1 MNNSKIIVI
10 TGASSGIGKATALY
24 LLEKGHKVY
33 GLARRVDKMGDIIKK
48 GGVAKE
54 MDVTNHQ
61 QVKEVISSIIKTEG
75 SIDVL
80 INNAGYSIYGPI
92 EDTSYEMAKQQFE
105 VNLFG
110 LVEVTKAVLPIMRK
124 QKAGIIFNMSSMGG
138 KIYMPLM
145 GWYGA
150 TKWALEGWSD
160 VLRLE
165 VKQFG
170 IKVVIIEPGMVKSE
184 LAENTLLHAAES
196 KNSAYSELKK
206 TILAGLVNTF
216 NPDASSD
223 PIVVAKVIEKAMDSA
238 DPETR
243 YPVGNM
249 AKENIETRASMSDK
263 AYDAL
268 VMEQLQTAAN
278 L

>member
-54 MDVTNHQ
+54 MDVTKHQ

>member
-54 MDVTNHQ
+54 MDVIKHQ

-75 SIDVL
+75 RIDVL